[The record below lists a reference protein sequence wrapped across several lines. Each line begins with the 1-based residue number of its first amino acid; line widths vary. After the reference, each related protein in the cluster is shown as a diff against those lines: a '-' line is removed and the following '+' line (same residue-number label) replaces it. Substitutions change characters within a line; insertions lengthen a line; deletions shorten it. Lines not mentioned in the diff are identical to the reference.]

1 MRLAVFTNRFPG
13 KVCTFF
19 ARDMRALVEAGV
31 EIDIFPIYPLDVDLW
46 RYVPEILAERYLP
59 RERVH
64 HGSAGLLLRSLGPA
78 RTNGVATFVKDA
90 LAITR
95 AAARAGL
102 GPLAKS
108 VWVLPLGWAWARL
121 LETRYDHVLAY
132 WGNYAGTC
140 AYIYHR
146 LAARDVPFSLYLHAG
161 NDLFINQVFLRE
173 KLLYADS
180 IVTECEFNRQYMR
193 ERFADIFPAI
203 AHKIHVNHM
212 GLDFGEFPYRPDNR
226 SPRRV
231 IGVGRLHRA
240 KGYDFLLRAIA
251 ELSRRGVDVECELV
265 GDGDEAAALR
275 ALADELGIR
284 DRVIFRGWVVFSEVR
299 AAMLQAT
306 LLVHPSSDV
315 GDAKPNV
322 IQEAI
327 ALGTP
332 VVASNVAGIPELLD
346 AGRGGLRVP
355 PRDVGGLADAIQAL
369 LQDPALRRGYA
380 ERARR
385 HAEATLDLWRNGVR
399 LADHLR
405 ATRRERAAP

>member
-19 ARDMRALVEAGV
+19 ARDMRALVEGGV

-346 AGRGGLRVP
+346 AGRGGILVP

-369 LQDPALRRGYA
+369 LQDPTLRRGYA